1 MGDWREPARIRHA
14 RRRAWRIRLGL
25 LALSTALAVAATAA
39 FLIPMLV
46 TS

>member
-1 MGDWREPARIRHA
+1 MRHA
-14 RRRAWRIRLGL
+14 RRRAWRIRFSALVVAAV
-25 LALSTALAVAATAA
+25 LAAAATAA